1 VVLQK
6 GNAMLQ
12 SAQEIT
18 GGSVGQ
24 QNNIRLATHWVRA
37 AVRPPSRGGQV
48 NMNAEMRARTG
59 ADLTVSCDDACGRD
73 ESPRF
78 G

>member
-1 VVLQK
+1 MVLQK

-12 SAQEIT
+12 PAEDIT

-24 QNNIRLATHWVRA
+24 QNNISLATRWARA
-37 AVRPPSRGGQV
+37 AVRPRPGVGQV